1 MSRRTINWP
10 LAAVGNSEEEVD
22 QYVSAATPVASGD
35 FPVEVEPK
43 DFNVPAARV
52 IMKVMYAARMARPDL
67 QRTIAF
73 LARYLTKWT
82 EDMDKRL
89 HRLMVYIQNSLS
101 YRMYAWN
108 DQGAAD
114 RPFKLRVYSDSDFVG
129 CSQTQRST
137 TGAIVFLTR
146 SGAKIPL
153 AYLSKS
159 CLLYTSDAADE

>member
-1 MSRRTINWP
+1 
-10 LAAVGNSEEEVD
+10 VGNSEEDVD
-22 QYVSAATPVASGD
+22 LFASGDIPVASGD
-35 FPVEVEPK
+35 FPVTEEPK

-52 IMKVMYAARMARPDL
+52 IMKVMYAARMARPDVL
-67 QRTIAF
+67 RTIAF

-108 DQGAAD
+108 DQAASD
-114 RPFKLRVYSDSDFVG
+114 GQFKLRVYSDSDFAG

-137 TGAIVFLTR
+137 TGAIVFPYQKR
-146 SGAKIPL
+146 SEDTSRIIVEETNLRL
-153 AYLSKS
+153 ALH
-159 CLLYTSDAADE
+159 TGG